1 MSDMVG
7 KKFGRLLMVDGVEYR
22 SAISACKAAGVS
34 QATFYWRVSRGMTPQ
49 EAFDQLRS
57 EK

>member
-7 KKFGRLLMVDGVEYR
+7 KKFGRLLVVDGVEYR

-34 QATFYWRVSRGMTPQ
+34 QATFYWRVSGGMTPQ
-49 EAFDQLRS
+49 DALDNLRG
-57 EK
+57 K